1 MLTEEEKKQLR
12 LERNREI
19 ARNCRKRQR
28 EKMEQMEEEVKR
40 LREEHD
46 ELVFLLRKG
55 VDGENRENERRRQ
68 LKRMREMKDTA
79 SESELKQMMEEYI
92 ISWQDYGQER
102 RRTVKY
108 HLDRLK
114 TLLLPTNVSCD
125 GDLLS
130 RNLIGQLTNA
140 LMTSWDSE
148 KDDRP
153 STVDSIRDYI
163 TDLQDLPEE
172 LPKRIMKDQG
182 IWSLICKE
190 MEVGIDGY
198 LCQSCIEI
206 KLYEMKNKTGCK

>member
-1 MLTEEEKKQLR
+1 MSRLIVDVVLTNEEKKKLR

-68 LKRMREMKDTA
+68 LKKMREMKDTA
-79 SESELKQMMEEYI
+79 SEAELKQMMEEYI
-92 ISWQDYGQER
+92 VSWQDYGQER

-114 TLLLPTNVSCD
+114 TLLLPTNVD
-125 GDLLS
+125 F
-130 RNLIGQLTNA
+130 
-140 LMTSWDSE
+140 
-148 KDDRP
+148 KH
-153 STVDSIRDYI
+153 
-163 TDLQDLPEE
+163 
-172 LPKRIMKDQG
+172 
-182 IWSLICKE
+182 
-190 MEVGIDGY
+190 
-198 LCQSCIEI
+198 
-206 KLYEMKNKTGCK
+206 